1 VAGPDYADR
10 TRAAYV
16 LHMLDEFIHH
26 GAEIALLRDLWRWQ
40 RTTIADDPR
49 VERVIRGDPTVL
61 DELGDEDLSADVVDD
76 AARYGRW
83 DLVVGLVQRGA
94 PVPRTG
100 RTPLHLAAG
109 AGELDVVKS
118 LVAHGADPTVTDPD
132 FQATPRQWAA
142 FLRHR
147 AVADYL
153 AEVSER

>member
-1 VAGPDYADR
+1 
-10 TRAAYV
+10 
-16 LHMLDEFIHH
+16 MLDEFIHH

-40 RTTIADDPR
+40 RTTVADDPR

-61 DELGDEDLSADVVDD
+61 DELGDEDLSADVVDH